1 MTSSKTFGNYL
12 MYICAAILLIFSIS
26 FVYNYAN
33 ITDLLKE
40 DIKINGWIVVLWL
53 VLVGLFIFS
62 LLILKKLKEICNWKI
77 ILSYFSE
84 TIVIIYTAI
93 MGILFFN
100 PNLKILFKIALL
112 ITSFILFYVAIKM
125 RK

>member
-1 MTSSKTFGNYL
+1 